1 VSSIGGRQGNAGLS
15 IYQAAKFGVCGFSE
29 ALAVEVVPL
38 GIFVTSLEPGAMDTD
53 WGKSSMSYTPEV
65 EGYEKS
71 VGALVAVLQQFAGM
85 ETKHGGDPK
94 KIAKLIIKIT
104 DNPAPPVHLVVG
116 KDAYK
121 MVHQGELK
129 KLDEMDKWK
138 NEGDATDYDADFT
151 LFDSEGKTPL
161 N

>member
-1 VSSIGGRQGNAGLS
+1 
-15 IYQAAKFGVCGFSE
+15 
-29 ALAVEVVPL
+29 
-38 GIFVTSLEPGAMDTD
+38 MDTD
-53 WGKSSMSYTPEV
+53 WGKSSMSYAPEV

-71 VGALVAVLQQFAGM
+71 VGAMVAVLQQFAGM
-85 ETKHGGDPK
+85 ETKYGGDPK
-94 KIAKLIIKIT
+94 KIAELIIKIT
-104 DNPAPPVHLVVG
+104 DSPAPPVHLIVG

-121 MVHQGELK
+121 IVRQGELK

-138 NEGDATDYDADFT
+138 NEGDATDYDSDFT